1 MVFAIECVVAC
12 LVFTLALE
20 MIAFKRREVFTNDY
34 PPVVTDKLRQ
44 MHLVAETPPTK
55 KSDIV
60 RKVIAC
66 IVFAIL
72 FAMVLHFVNG
82 IEAFVPATITAYL
95 LWLVV
100 DWYDF
105 LFVDVLF
112 APFDKFYKM
121 AQVSAFERSAVIF
134 HLKGSLKGMVLGLI
148 FAPLVGLF
156 VMWL

>member
-1 MVFAIECVVAC
+1 MVFAIECVAAC

-20 MIAFKRREVFTNDY
+20 MIAVKRREVTTNDY
-34 PPVVTDKLRQ
+34 PPVVTDKLRE

-72 FAMVLHFVNG
+72 FA
-82 IEAFVPATITAYL
+82 
-95 LWLVV
+95 
-100 DWYDF
+100 
-105 LFVDVLF
+105 
-112 APFDKFYKM
+112 PFDKFYKM
-121 AQVSAFERSAVIF
+121 AQVSAFEKSAVIF